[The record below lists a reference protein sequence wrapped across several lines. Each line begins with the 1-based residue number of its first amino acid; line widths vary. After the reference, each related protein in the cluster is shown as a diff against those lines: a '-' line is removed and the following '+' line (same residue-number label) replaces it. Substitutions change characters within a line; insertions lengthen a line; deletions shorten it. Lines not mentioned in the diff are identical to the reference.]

1 MSDRVLRSHTKRAR
15 QNLKM
20 ATGQKDMPDQ
30 GQNQA
35 MYVLPWGLSMP
46 MANLT
51 PKIIRFCEE
60 ERFKTL
66 KGKKERD
73 FNSQM
78 MDREAELRLEI
89 MHKCYKLDGQL
100 QKLKFNEQVL
110 KLETEQVLGQSI
122 SEDIIQELEKEIANA
137 KLADDSVRDKPIGD
151 FILLKQT
158 GEYCSML
165 KELERAVDELKSDEA
180 NQVQRL
186 CKQVDHMKKCQDRHV
201 LKQTKRVVNQSNGNP
216 VQIKAK
222 EVKPECEKFMLQSTQ
237 VTESKIVEKQ
247 VPSIRSCDS
256 SQNVQVTE
264 IKPSDEKQAK
274 IKQTKQ
280 TVESKPHVGKDLD
293 KKITENVES
302 QSSNESV
309 SIEVGPTKQ
318 EPCQT
323 KTFAQVVQEPV
334 PKILPS
340 KKGVTKTHSK
350 SPPAYSKQCAKKKP
364 LVTKKTRSQTKC
376 ENFTDDHEFRPVG
389 RKKAAKVQLVHETNQ
404 GSSTYNS
411 YEGLEVQSIPDQ
423 GQEYD
428 GNYKWHSRTK
438 PRAKKKQGKHQNRK
452 VSSQSLRFN
461 AVSQIQP
468 VKSSIHD
475 KPKVL
480 RQSHENVHVKCES
493 EITKRKSHP
502 ELDFSHRPTSHSHES
517 SVKKQPHAVQSVKEF
532 CGTGVRMRG
541 SNEINSCDQ
550 KEDPD
555 PETQFPDHTIRP
567 TNHTPRNIQT
577 CDAISESVSQ
587 IQKSEMYKFLPKH
600 GKVFCNL
607 SAASQ
612 PNVITNDILNKK
624 AQKKLNVL
632 KQKVKMKTKSYL
644 VKILPNSKLEVEHLA
659 KV

>member
-1 MSDRVLRSHTKRAR
+1 
-15 QNLKM
+15 M

-89 MHKCYKLDGQL
+89 MHKYYKLDGQL
-100 QKLKFNEQVL
+100 QKLKFNEQVQ

-122 SEDIIQELEKEIANA
+122 SEDIIQELEKEIADA
-137 KLADDSVRDKPIGD
+137 KLADDLVRDKPLD
-151 FILLKQT
+151 DLTLLKQT

-165 KELERAVDELKSDEA
+165 KELERAVNELKSDEA

-186 CKQVDHMKKCQDRHV
+186 CKQVDHMKKCQDRDV

-216 VQIKAK
+216 VQVKAE
-222 EVKPECEKFMLQSTQ
+222 EVKPKCEKPMVQSTQ
-237 VTESKIVEKQ
+237 VTENKIVEKQ
-247 VPSIRSCDS
+247 IPSIGS
-256 SQNVQVTE
+256 SESSLNVPVTK
-264 IKPSDEKQAK
+264 IKPPDEKEAK
-274 IKQTKQ
+274 IKETKQ
-280 TVESKPHVGKDLD
+280 TVESKLHVGKDLD

-323 KTFAQVVQEPV
+323 KTFAQAVQEPV
-334 PKILPS
+334 PRILSS
-340 KKGVTKTHSK
+340 KKVVTKTHSK
-350 SPPAYSKQCAKKKP
+350 SPPANSKQCTKKKP
-364 LVTKKTRSQTKC
+364 LVTKKTRYQTNC

-389 RKKAAKVQLVHETNQ
+389 RKKTAKVPLVHETNQ
-404 GSSTYNS
+404 GTDTHNL

-428 GNYKWHSRTK
+428 GNYKWHPRNK
-438 PRAKKKQGKHQNRK
+438 PKLKKKQGKLQDRK
-452 VSSQSLRFN
+452 VNLKSLRSN
-461 AVSQIQP
+461 AVSQIQSA
-468 VKSSIHD
+468 KSSIHD
-475 KPKVL
+475 KPIKP
-480 RQSHENVHVKCES
+480 RKSHENIHVECES
-493 EITKRKSHP
+493 NITERKSHP
-502 ELDFSHRPTSHSHES
+502 GLDFSHRPTSHSHES

-532 CGTGVRMRG
+532 CVTGVRMRG

-555 PETQFPDHTIRP
+555 PETQFLDHTIRP

-587 IQKSEMYKFLPKH
+587 IHKSEICKFLPKH
-600 GKVFCNL
+600 GKIFSNL

-644 VKILPNSKLEVEHLA
+644 VKILPNSKLKLEDFT
-659 KV
+659 KVQFKW